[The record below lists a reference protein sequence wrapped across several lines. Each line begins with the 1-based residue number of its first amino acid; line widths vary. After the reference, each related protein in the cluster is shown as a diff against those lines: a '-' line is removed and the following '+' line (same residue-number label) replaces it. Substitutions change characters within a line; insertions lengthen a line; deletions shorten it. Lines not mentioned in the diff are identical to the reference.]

1 MPGDTFY
8 YAITHP
14 DGTKTNTVEDNVMIY
29 REDNQEFVNI
39 RFGSNEDHSKV
50 DENVEF
56 TFFTTKISTGHGETH
71 FYETMTIHQ
80 KTGQV
85 DTFFAAYEEKDSEK
99 DSSTTSDKTDV
110 KFYKESGSTN
120 KYSYASVDFKTTD
133 KGRKVRTVRL
143 MDNEM
148 DNEMKE
154 MEKEMKKMEK
164 EMKKMKENMN
174 EMKEMKKEMKKG
186 LSTGG
191 LSMGLL
197 RSLFD

>member
-1 MPGDTFY
+1 MPGETNVFY
-8 YAITHP
+8 YALTDANGKITS
-14 DGTKTNTVEDNVMIY
+14 NVEDNVMIY
-29 REDNQEFVNI
+29 SEYNKQFVSV
-39 RFGSNEDHSKV
+39 RYGSNKEYTMKDGT
-50 DENVEF
+50 VEF
-56 TFFTTKISTGHGETH
+56 TFFTTIIPTNYGAH

-80 KTGQV
+80 NTGQV

-99 DSSTTSDKTDV
+99 DSSTTSDKLDV

-120 KYSYASVDFKTTD
+120 KYSYASIDFKTTD

-154 MEKEMKKMEK
+154 MEKEMKKM
-164 EMKKMKENMN
+164 KENMN
-174 EMKEMKKEMKKG
+174 EMKEMEKDMKKG

-197 RSLFD
+197 RKIFD

>member
-1 MPGDTFY
+1 MPGETKVFY
-8 YAITHP
+8 YALTDANGKITS
-14 DGTKTNTVEDNVMIY
+14 NVEDNVMIY
-29 REDNQEFVNI
+29 SEYNKQFVSV
-39 RFGSNEDHSKV
+39 RYGSNKEYTMKDGT
-50 DENVEF
+50 VEF
-56 TFFTTKISTGHGETH
+56 TFFTTIIPTNYGAH
-71 FYETMTIHQ
+71 FYETMTIQQ
-80 KTGQV
+80 KNGQV

-99 DSSTTSDKTDV
+99 DSSTTSDKRDV
-110 KFYKESGSTN
+110 KFYKESSSTN
-120 KYSYASVDFKTTD
+120 KYSYASVDFKTD

-154 MEKEMKKMEK
+154 MEKEMKEM
-164 EMKKMKENMN
+164 MKKMKENMN
-174 EMKEMKKEMKKG
+174 EMEKNKKEMKKKKG